1 MLTESLS
8 TRTVTTMS
16 VIWLKSQRH
25 LAGSALQ
32 HTIWLNTL
40 SGLLAIAQAWC
51 LAVILNAV
59 IFATADRAAVLP
71 WLGALLGLLAVRAA
85 VIWGAEQAAFAAAA
99 QVRLTLRD
107 RVYRHLQLLGPAY
120 LANERSGALVE
131 TLTKGIDDLEG
142 YYARFLP
149 AMTLTMILPLVL
161 LIIVLPL
168 DWLAGAVLLMT
179 APLIPLFMI
188 LIGSGAEVRNQRQW
202 KQLARMSAH
211 FLDVIQGLTTLK
223 LFGASRREVAIIAKI
238 SDDYRVSTMQ
248 VLRIA
253 FLSSAVLEFFA
264 TVGIAIVAV
273 FIGFR
278 LYGLALPVPA
288 WFQVPEI
295 SFLQGLF
302 VLMLAPEF
310 YAPLRN
316 LGTQYHAR
324 MAATAAAEQ
333 LIQVLN
339 ITPIKPP
346 ASNNAK
352 VDFTA
357 TFAKEAQFDSVSF
370 EHEPQTTY
378 HFEKELPHSP
388 LFEKELPHSPL
399 FEKELPHSPPFEKG
413 GSGGIS
419 IAVRFDAVEF
429 SYEEGRAA
437 LRGLTAEI
445 PAGQRIAVVGTS
457 GSGKTTFINLLLGF
471 LTPTAG
477 RILINGHDLA
487 QLDLALWRQQLAW
500 VPQQP
505 RLFQGSIADNIR
517 LGAPTATA
525 AAVQNAAQHARIDDF
540 IATLPMG
547 YDSLVGERGAG
558 LSGGQIQRIALA
570 RAFLRNAPLVILDEA
585 TANLDPESERL
596 VQESIDVLARG
607 RTLLVI
613 AHRLATVRQADQ
625 ILVLDQGLIVEQ
637 GDHPTLATA
646 GGRYARMI
654 AADCGH

>member
-1 MLTESLS
+1 
-8 TRTVTTMS
+8 MS
-16 VIWLKSQRH
+16 AIIWLKSQRP
-25 LAGSALQ
+25 LAGHALA
-32 HTIWLNTL
+32 HTIWFNTFN
-40 SGLLAIAQAWC
+40 GLLAIAQAWC

-59 IFATADRAAVLP
+59 IFENADLAAVQG
-71 WLGALLGLLAVRAA
+71 WLLGLLGLLAVRA
-85 VIWGAEQAAFAAAA
+85 VTVWLGECAAFDTAAK
-99 QVRLTLRD
+99 VRTRLRD
-107 RVYRHLQLLGPAY
+107 QVYRHLQMLGPAY
-120 LANERSGALVE
+120 LATERSGALVE

-149 AMTLTMILPLVL
+149 TMTLTMILPLALLTVVLPMDWLTAAVL
-161 LIIVLPL
+161 LI
-168 DWLAGAVLLMT
+168 T
-179 APLIPLFMI
+179 APMIPLFMI

-238 SDDYRVSTMQ
+238 SDDYRISTMQ

-278 LYGLALPVPA
+278 LYDMTLPVPP
-288 WFQVPEI
+288 WFQVPDI
-295 SFLQGLF
+295 NFLHGLF

-333 LIQVLN
+333 LIRVLD
-339 ITPIKPP
+339 TPP
-346 ASNNAK
+346 AQALAGT
-352 VDFTA
+352 TA
-357 TFAKEAQFDSVSF
+357 LTARR
-370 EHEPQTTY
+370 
-378 HFEKELPHSP
+378 P
-388 LFEKELPHSPL
+388 L
-399 FEKELPHSPPFEKG
+399 
-413 GSGGIS
+413 
-419 IAVRFDAVEF
+419 AVHFDAVHF
-429 SYEEGRAA
+429 SYEAGRDA
-437 LRGLTAEI
+437 LQGLDLTI
-445 PAGQRIAVVGTS
+445 PAGQRIALVGTS
-457 GSGKTTFINLLLGF
+457 GAGKTTMINLLLGF

-477 RILINGHDLA
+477 RIMINDQDLA
-487 QLDLALWRQQLAW
+487 EIDLADWRRHLAW

-517 LGAPTATA
+517 LGAPEATLVAVREA
-525 AAVQNAAQHARIDDF
+525 ARRARIDTF
-540 IATLPMG
+540 I
-547 YDSLVGERGAG
+547 DSLPNGYNSQVGERGAG

-570 RAFLRNAPLVILDEA
+570 RAFVRDAPLVILDEA

-596 VQESIDVLARG
+596 VQESIDELALG

-613 AHRLATVRQADQ
+613 AHRLATVRRADQ
-625 ILVLDQGLIVEQ
+625 ILVLDQGRIVEL
-637 GDHPTLATA
+637 GDHATLAAA

-654 AADCGH
+654 AADRGKQAA